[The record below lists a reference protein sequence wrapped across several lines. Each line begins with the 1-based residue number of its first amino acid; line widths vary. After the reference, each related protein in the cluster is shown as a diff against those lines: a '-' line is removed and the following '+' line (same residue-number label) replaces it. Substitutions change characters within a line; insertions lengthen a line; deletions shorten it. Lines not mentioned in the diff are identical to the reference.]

1 MDRVKLEALERADLE
16 DVKALTDLAYEYDQ
30 RALGAL
36 LGVSDLSTYD
46 GGLLSGPEVT
56 YDHGNGQITLSSFT
70 FVEFTAGG
78 APVDSNGN
86 SLSPE
91 ARVIRFDSSKSGHNN
106 HPIDVSNART
116 VGTTYTLFARSV
128 QVASDASARRRWDVS
143 SQSEVSYSPTT
154 RFRERVDF
162 AVGTSRPTE
171 STTAGDGQWAP
182 LLTYSVSSAGALS
195 YTAISVFDNID
206 AQTTQVLDSTV
217 SLNALKTSLFL
228 HQGTGGTES
237 FSWGVLGML
246 STIKYIIHKMKNNGT
261 YDTLYSGP
269 DVPWYSAPNIS
280 LNEAKL
286 RIEQLETNTSALSQI
301 TSPVVCIATETI
313 RLQRTAAGGNH
324 DFIVTSTYG
333 HGVSAVRASP
343 TRSNRVCVQL
353 SSSLLLQPWHI
364 SHVSCTQHM
373 VRTSQGNNNYDYNRA
388 VFLPDLSHSN
398 SSLTQTYLNDANA
411 YHLDDYSTTSGRGVN
426 IEVLPL
432 HVASEES
439 INDQQGGVNT
449 VGSDT
454 TNDNLFIDFSIAIY
468 AIHQSQVT
476 S

>member
-1 MDRVKLEALERADLE
+1 MDRVKFEALERADLE

-36 LGVSDLSTYD
+36 LGASDLSTYD

-106 HPIDVSNART
+106 HPIDVSSART
-116 VGTTYTLFARSV
+116 VGTTYTLYARSI

-195 YTAISVFDNID
+195 YTPISALDNADVRAIALQQAGLSPVHID
-206 AQTTQVLDSTV
+206 SHDFITSSGTQSKSHGLL
-217 SLNALKTSLFL
+217 SLLSAIKLALYRNL
-228 HQGTGGTES
+228 H
-237 FSWGVLGML
+237 LGQL
-246 STIKYIIHKMKNNGT
+246 
-261 YDTLYSGP
+261 DTLYTPSATAK
-269 DVPWYSAPNIS
+269 WFSAPPLSTKEI
-280 LNEAKL
+280 KL
-286 RIEQLETNTSALSQI
+286 RIEQLETNTSTLSQV

-432 HVASEES
+432 HVTSEES

>member
-1 MDRVKLEALERADLE
+1 MDRVKFEALERADLE
-16 DVKALTDLAYEYDQ
+16 DVKALTDLGYEYDQ

-36 LGVSDLSTYD
+36 LGASDLSTYD

-56 YDHGNGQITLSSFT
+56 YNHSAGELSLSSFT

-91 ARVIRFDSSKSGHNN
+91 ARVIRFDSSVSGHVD
-106 HPIDVSNART
+106 HPVDVSNARS
-116 VGTTYTLFARSV
+116 VGTTYTLYARSI

-154 RFRERVDF
+154 RFRERVEF
-162 AVGTSRPTE
+162 TVGTSRPTE
-171 STTAGDGQWAP
+171 STTTGDGRWAP
-182 LLTYSVSSAGALS
+182 LLTYSVSSA
-195 YTAISVFDNID
+195 
-206 AQTTQVLDSTV
+206 
-217 SLNALKTSLFL
+217 NALTHTPISALDNADVRAIALQQAGLSSVHIDSHDFITSSGTQSKSHGLLSLLSAIKLALYRNL
-228 HQGTGGTES
+228 H
-237 FSWGVLGML
+237 LGQL
-246 STIKYIIHKMKNNGT
+246 
-261 YDTLYSGP
+261 DTLYTPSATAK
-269 DVPWYSAPNIS
+269 WFSAPPLSTEEI
-280 LNEAKL
+280 KL
-286 RIEQLETNTSALSQI
+286 KIEQLETNTSALSQV

-324 DFIVTSTYG
+324 DFIVTSAYG
-333 HGVSAVRASP
+333 HGVSAVRAST

-373 VRTSQGNNNYDYNRA
+373 VRTSQGANNYDYNRA

-411 YHLDDYSTTSGRGVN
+411 YHLDDHPTTSGRGVN

-454 TNDNLFIDFSIAIY
+454 INDNLFIDFSIAVY